1 MYKGGFF
8 LYCYV
13 NSFEA
18 IISLLFSSLLSL
30 LLFDDLGEEV
40 NGSGGELVVK
50 DAEGL

>member
-18 IISLLFSSLLSL
+18 IAPFSSLLSL